1 MNAIKGENMTNLVNS
16 LPNRTG
22 KTAGK
27 FVVYASNDS
36 REENV
41 ITKADVA
48 IAKGKNWN
56 VIDLNNTEYEGI

>member
-1 MNAIKGENMTNLVNS
+1 MTNLVNS

-27 FVVYASNDS
+27 FMVYATGSS

-48 IAKGKNWN
+48 IAKAKNWN
-56 VIDLNNTEYEGI
+56 VIDWDNNEYEGI